1 MKLFT
6 IIIPVFNKNQYL
18 KTLLHSIVEFTEYEI
33 DFEVLFVD
41 DASTDNS
48 VEIINEYAFEY
59 SFIKLIELKE
69 NSGSPAKPRN
79 IGIEEANGKYIFFLD
94 ADDWISSK
102 GLSHLLRY
110 VEENNSDI
118 GFGQSYRHTNNKVQ
132 KIARFSS
139 YAEIPNINP
148 NKIERVYRALGPP
161 GKIIKKSIIEE
172 NGIRFKDLK
181 YGEDKLFFIEVISN
195 CTKASMLPMPVYHVN
210 RYSENTSLI
219 KETSVLEKAEFNLL
233 VLKEV
238 LQLDLTDPIK
248 NMIISRIIE
257 VDFIRRML
265 YKKTFLRSSKKKEY
279 YNIFE
284 KLEVL
289 LQRYE
294 ISIKN
299 YIFSNDYKNIY
310 HLYKFDKNKL
320 ILYIEYSLLHRET
333 SKYVQNNLVYYKFPE
348 SLTKALLNQV
358 AYNLYAVSLGTHHVN
373 GYFFDIIQLYK
384 EDDLEINSI
393 SLTEVSNELN
403 EFYIPFEL
411 KNDKLYIDIRE
422 YTVDY
427 DFNIRITYENYKST
441 LVYQSFPNAPNYYV
455 MKKQNQKI
463 EYNNNIKKEKNR
475 IDESKYIKIAPK
487 YIVNLK
493 NIYLYNDVNFK
504 EKMSEKVSPG
514 KLFSISGIEHSK
526 DHTPRLKLTK
536 NNLYISANL
545 SYVKPIDVD
554 KISDYI

>member
-1 MKLFT
+1 
-6 IIIPVFNKNQYL
+6 
-18 KTLLHSIVEFTEYEI
+18 
-33 DFEVLFVD
+33 
-41 DASTDNS
+41 
-48 VEIINEYAFEY
+48 
-59 SFIKLIELKE
+59 
-69 NSGSPAKPRN
+69 
-79 IGIEEANGKYIFFLD
+79 
-94 ADDWISSK
+94 
-102 GLSHLLRY
+102 
-110 VEENNSDI
+110 
-118 GFGQSYRHTNNKVQ
+118 RHTNNKVQ

-265 YKKTFLRSSKKKEY
+265 YTKTFLRSSKKKEY

-463 EYNNNIKKEKNR
+463 EYYNIKISYNKYKSTLVYKSMTNATNYYIMKKKNQKIEYNNNIKKEKNR

-554 KISDYI
+554 KISDYITSKPDKVKIIKKCKVYPDRLFQQKFLHVLEPNDEIVVQNIIYTDNLTPRLQVEENKFITANKKFVEVIDC